1 MYIKAKDESGIQE
14 YAYIGISNFNESN
27 SKSYTDYGLM
37 TANKR

>member
-27 SKSYTDYGLM
+27 SDYGLM